1 MKKYIPVLIFLILT
15 LLWVGFIWGN
25 SAKSGE
31 ESGAASSGVMA
42 KLEDVCDFLGIDMPL
57 SERAIRKT
65 AHFCEYLV
73 LSLLLC
79 TDVLLILKERLSL
92 KCRKNLLFL
101 LTAPTLC
108 ALVALIDEFVVQ
120 AMSIGRGP
128 SFVDV
133 LIDTSGATVGMLIYG
148 TVLFIILS
156 RRAHREKDVSESC
169 KLP

>member
-1 MKKYIPVLIFLILT
+1 
-15 LLWVGFIWGN
+15 
-25 SAKSGE
+25 
-31 ESGAASSGVMA
+31 
-42 KLEDVCDFLGIDMPL
+42 MPC
-57 SERAIRKT
+57 
-65 AHFCEYLV
+65 FCEYLV